1 LHFFIP
7 PIIRIYL
14 FWLSPPG
21 AAEAIL
27 AKSEATA
34 RGMRLISDAMTT
46 EGSAKVL
53 RVLDH
58 QNGTKY

>member
-1 LHFFIP
+1 LHLFIP
-7 PIIRIYL
+7 STIRIYL

-34 RGMRLISDAMTT
+34 RGMRLVSEAMTT
-46 EGSAKVL
+46 EGSAKVWVFL
-53 RVLDH
+53 TIKMV
-58 QNGTKY
+58 TKY